1 MKKSL
6 FLLFV
11 LTGLVFTACNDDDG
25 ATVPENAAAFANPA
39 INLTTENTTVNIV
52 FAAPTNAAG
61 SVTLNVTPNNVV
73 YGTDFTTAPAV
84 TGSTI
89 TVPFEAGVSAASFVF
104 TRIVEAI
111 EGQTK
116 NVVFAIASV
125 TVDGVSIPDATNS
138 VQLNFDETPILTNN
152 IAPEVG
158 GPNVPNQV
166 FVDLSSGA
174 VTEVPRASWDLGF
187 YAGDDFRVAINGAL
201 KMAVKQLDINDMTL
215 AVAVDNTVGVGEGG
229 GSGVVNGNPLYVDGP
244 DGNIANTAIAE
255 VSATD
260 ANNRVYLV
268 NLGFNVATVAPN
280 VGSVNA
286 YGDARG
292 WRKIRI
298 LRDGN
303 NYKLQYANV
312 DATTFQEV
320 SIAKNSA
327 FNFTFF
333 SFNTNAIVSAE
344 PEKAKWDLSFT
355 PFTNLTDFGAGSVS
369 YAFQD
374 FVVTNRK
381 GGTRAYQVL
390 NSAGVSYA
398 DFTLANVNTANFDL
412 ATAIDQRAIGSG
424 WRNGGGPT
432 SLPSVRDDRFYVLK
446 DTAGNIYK
454 VRFVGLT
461 NAAGERGNPSFEYQ
475 ILQ

>member
-1 MKKSL
+1 MKKSV

-11 LTGLVFTACNDDDG
+11 LAGLVFTACNDDDG
-25 ATVPENAAAFANPA
+25 MTIPENAAAFANPA
-39 INLTTENTTVNIV
+39 INLTTDNTTVNIV
-52 FAAPTNAAG
+52 FAAPTAAAG
-61 SVTLNVTPNNVV
+61 SVTLNVTANGVV

-84 TGSTI
+84 TGNI
-89 TVPFEAGVSAASFVF
+89 VTVPFEAGVSSASFVF
-104 TRIVEAI
+104 TRIMEAF

-116 NVVFAIASV
+116 NVVFTIASV
-125 TVDGVSIPDATNS
+125 TVEGVAIPDATKT

-152 IAPEVG
+152 VAPEVG

-174 VTEVPRASWDLGF
+174 ATAVQRASWDLGF
-187 YAGDDFRVAINGAL
+187 YAGDDFRVAINGAI
-201 KMAVKQLDINDMTL
+201 KMAVKQLDINDMTQVVTL
-215 AVAVDNTVGVGEGG
+215 DNTVAVGEGG

-255 VSATD
+255 VSAID
-260 ANNRVYLV
+260 ANNKVYLV
-268 NLGFNVATVAPN
+268 NLGFSVSSVAPN

-298 LRDGN
+298 LRDGS

-333 SFNTNAIVSAE
+333 SFDTNAVVSVE

-355 PFTNLTDFGAGSVS
+355 PFTNLTDFGGGSVS
-369 YAFQD
+369 YAYQD
-374 FVVTNRK
+374 FIVTNRK
-381 GGTRAYQVL
+381 GGTSAYQVL

-398 DFTLANVNTANFDL
+398 DFTLTHVNTANFGL

-432 SLPSVRDDRFYVLK
+432 TLPSVRDDRFYILK
-446 DTAGNIYK
+446 DTSGNIYK
-454 VRFVGLT
+454 IKFVGMT

>member
-1 MKKSL
+1 MKKNL

-11 LTGLVFTACNDDDG
+11 LAGLVFTACNDDDG
-25 ATVPENAAAFANPA
+25 SAIPENAAAFANPA

-52 FAAPTNAAG
+52 FAAPTVASG
-61 SVTLNVTPNNVV
+61 SVTLDVAANNVV
-73 YGTDFTTAPAV
+73 YGTDFTTAPAIS
-84 TGSTI
+84 GNTI

-104 TRIVEAI
+104 TRIVEAF

-116 NVVFAIASV
+116 NVVFTIASV
-125 TVDGVSIPDATNS
+125 TVDGVAIPDATKT
-138 VQLNFDETPILTNN
+138 VQLNFGETPILTNN

-158 GPNVPNQV
+158 GPMVPNQV

-174 VTEVPRASWDLGF
+174 TTAVQRASWDLGF
-187 YAGDDFRVAINGAL
+187 YAGDDFRVAINGAV
-201 KMAVKQLDINDMTL
+201 KMAVRQLDTNDMTQV
-215 AVAVDNTVGVGEGG
+215 VAVDNTVAVGEGG
-229 GSGVVNGNPLYVDGP
+229 GAGIVNGNPLYVDGP

-268 NLGFNVATVAPN
+268 NLGFKVSTVAPN

-298 LRDGN
+298 LRDGS

-312 DATTFQEV
+312 DATTYQEV

-333 SFNTNAIVSAE
+333 SFDSNAIVSAE

-355 PFTNLTDFGAGSVS
+355 PFTNLTDFGAGFVS

-381 GGTRAYQVL
+381 GGTRVYPVL
-390 NSAGVSYA
+390 NSAGISYA
-398 DFTLANVNTANFDL
+398 DFTLANVNAPNFDL
-412 ATAIDQRAIGSG
+412 TTSIDQRAIGSG

-432 SLPSVRDDRFYVLK
+432 TLPSVRDDRFYILK
-446 DTAGNIYK
+446 DTAGNLYK
-454 VRFVGLT
+454 IRFVGMT

-475 ILQ
+475 KLQ